1 MITSKKSVFYI
12 VLFSLILMAF
22 AAAGCGSAG
31 KETSGEKE
39 SSPDIKVETGADSEG
54 ETSPADETEKSS
66 PESEE
71 TQIETIL
78 EEMSLEDKV
87 AQLFVV
93 TPEKLTGMDLVT
105 QAGDMTREAINEL
118 PVAGLVYMDPNLT
131 DALQTRQML
140 ENVRQYSMDRI
151 GLPMFL
157 CVDEEGGTVARVANN
172 GNFDVPWVG
181 NMSEIGATGD
191 SGNAY
196 DAGVTIGT
204 YLRELG
210 FNVDFAPVADVLG
223 YEGYELLM
231 YRSFGTD
238 AGLVSDMASELRKGL
253 EETGVEAV
261 YKHFPGHGA
270 ASGDSHEGYVQIE
283 KTMDELRSWD
293 LVPFQKGIDDGLGW
307 IMIGH
312 ISMPYASSDGLPA
325 SLSPE
330 IVTGLLREE
339 MGFDGIVITDA
350 MNMGAI
356 AENYGS
362 GDAAVLAI
370 QAGVDLILEP
380 ADLDSAYQGILDAV
394 TDGRLTQERIDE
406 SLRRI
411 LRAKLELAQ

>member
-1 MITSKKSVFYI
+1 MITSKKSVIYI
-12 VLFSLILMAF
+12 VLFSLLLTVF

-31 KETSGEKE
+31 KETSVDKE
-39 SSPDIKVETGADSEG
+39 SSPKVQTEDGGESDRETTPE
-54 ETSPADETEKSS
+54 DETEKIS

-71 TQIETIL
+71 RQIETIL
-78 EEMSLEDKV
+78 EGMSLEDKV

-105 QAGDMTREAINEL
+105 QAGDMTQEAINGL
-118 PVAGLVYMDPNLT
+118 PVAGLVYMDANIV
-131 DALQTRQML
+131 DAQQVTQML
-140 ENVRQYSMDRI
+140 ENVQQFSMDRV
-151 GLPMFL
+151 GLPLFL
-157 CVDEEGGTVARVANN
+157 CVDEEGGTVARIANN
-172 GNFDVPWVG
+172 ENFDVPWVG

-191 SGNAY
+191 SDNAY
-196 DAGVTIGT
+196 SAGVTIGI

-238 AGLVSDMASELRKGL
+238 AGLVADMTSALRQGM
-253 EETGVEAV
+253 EESGVQAV

-270 ASGDSHEGYVQIE
+270 ASGDSHEGYVQVE
-283 KTMDELRSWD
+283 KTMEELRSWD

-312 ISMPYASSDGLPA
+312 ISLPYASSDGLPA

-330 IVTGLLREE
+330 IVTGLLRKE

-356 AENYGS
+356 ADNYSS